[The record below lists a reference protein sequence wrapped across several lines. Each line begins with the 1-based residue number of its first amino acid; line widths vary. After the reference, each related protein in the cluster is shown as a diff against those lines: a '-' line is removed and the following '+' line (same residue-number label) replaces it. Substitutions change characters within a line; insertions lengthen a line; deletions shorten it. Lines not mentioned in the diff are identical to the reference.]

1 VNADK
6 RKMNLLFMN
15 PIEEEVWGGVERWMT
30 TVAGAMKDRGHGVL
44 VSGRPHSLWL
54 DRARKQGLDV
64 LPVELKGD
72 RNLREILI
80 YARIL
85 TQHEIDL
92 VCLKRKKF
100 VRIGGL
106 ASRLCRRR
114 PRPVVVCRE
123 GGSSIHNKLRY
134 RLTHRWLLDRVL
146 VPAWSIREELL
157 SYGFIHESKIAVIP
171 NGIDP
176 EPYREPQ
183 KDLHPLREELGLCGK
198 FAICSIS
205 RPSPEKGI
213 DTLLDAAALLKSQL
227 PPFKIL
233 TIGEGPQRQEYEQ
246 RAREMGLSEEIA
258 FLGFRTDIPDLLHA
272 CDLFVLPSY
281 REGYPF
287 ALLEAMAA
295 SSPVVATDV
304 GDVSRMIEHGRQG
317 LLVQPHREE
326 ELASAILSLSVNP
339 SMAAAMKEAAR
350 ERVCREFDLFTML
363 DRVEELFLESLKRR
377 PAKAD

>member
-1 VNADK
+1 
-6 RKMNLLFMN
+6 MSLLFMN
-15 PIEEEVWGGVERWMT
+15 PIEEEVWGGVEQWMT
-30 TVAGAMKDRGHGVL
+30 AVARAMKDRGHSVL
-44 VSGRPHSLWL
+44 LSGRPHSLWL
-54 DRARKQGLDV
+54 DRGREQGLDII
-64 LPVELKGD
+64 PVELKGD

-85 TQHEIDL
+85 TQYEIDL
-92 VCLKRKKF
+92 VCLKRKRF

-123 GGSSIHNKLRY
+123 GGGSIHNKLRY
-134 RLTHRWLLDRVL
+134 HLTHRWLLDRVL

-157 SYGFIHESKIAVIP
+157 TYGFIHESKIAVIP

-176 EPYREPQ
+176 EPYRKPQ
-183 KDLHPLREELGLCGK
+183 KDPHKLREELGLCGK
-198 FAICSIS
+198 FAICAIS

-213 DTLLDAAALLKSQL
+213 DTLIDAAVRLKSRL
-227 PPFKIL
+227 PSLKIL
-233 TIGEGPQRQEYEQ
+233 IIGEGPQRQMYER
-246 RAREMGLSEEIA
+246 RALETGLSEEIA
-258 FLGFRTDIPDLLHA
+258 FLGFRSDIPDLLHA

-281 REGYPF
+281 SEGHPF

-295 SSPVVATDV
+295 SRPVVATDV

-317 LLVQPHREE
+317 LLVSPRREE
-326 ELASAILSLSVNP
+326 ELASAILSLSADP
-339 SMAAAMKEAAR
+339 SLAAAMGEAAR

-363 DRVEELFLESLKRR
+363 DRVEELFLEDLKRR
-377 PAKAD
+377 AAKTD